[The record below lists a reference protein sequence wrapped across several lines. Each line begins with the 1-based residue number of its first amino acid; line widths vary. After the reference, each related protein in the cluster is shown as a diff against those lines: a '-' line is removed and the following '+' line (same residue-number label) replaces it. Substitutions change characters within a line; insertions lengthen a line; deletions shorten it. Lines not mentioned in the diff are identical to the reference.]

1 MEKLKKIEEIVESIL
16 VAHADARS
24 NDDILYSYVCE
35 HCSPGSSK
43 IPNGEFAK
51 NRVALGCPAYESVS
65 RARRKI
71 FEKHPELKPK
81 GVTEARESERQV
93 YVEYAING

>member
-1 MEKLKKIEEIVESIL
+1 MEKLKKIEAVVENVL
-16 VAHADARS
+16 VSNAATRS
-24 NDDILYSYVCE
+24 NDDILHVNVCE
-35 HCSPGSSK
+35 YFCPGSSK
-43 IPNGEFAK
+43 LTRDEFAK
-51 NRVALGCPAYESVS
+51 NRVALGCPPFESVT

>member
-16 VAHADARS
+16 VAKKASRS
-24 NDDILYSYVCE
+24 NDNLLYLCVCE
-35 HCSPGSSK
+35 YFHPGVSDMSFK
-43 IPNGEFAK
+43 YVLK
-51 NRVALGCPAYESVS
+51 NQTELNLPSRSSVS
-65 RARRKI
+65 RTRRKI